1 MLLLDTWANIL
12 HSALLLILL
21 LELKGAD
28 MKELKVI
35 QPQKSVSVYD
45 GGSVILNCTVTSLIP
60 VGPVKWFKGVG
71 QNRILT
77 YHFTGEYFPRITSV
91 TDTNKRNN
99 MDFSIHISNITL
111 EDAGTFFCVKF
122 QKGIVEPDTEI
133 VSGGGTELFVFGAD
147 MKELKVIQPQKSV
160 SVYDGGSVILNC
172 TVTSLIPVG
181 PVKWFKGVGQN
192 RILTYHFTGE
202 YFPRIT
208 SVTDTNKRNNMD
220 FSIHISN
227 ITLEDAGTFFC
238 VKFQKGIVEPDTEIV
253 SGGGTELF
261 VFDMKELKVIQP
273 DKAISVDAGGSVI
286 LNCTVTSVIPVGPI
300 RWFRGVKHSRQLI
313 YNFIGNNFPR
323 VTNASDA
330 SKRNNLDFS
339 IHISNVTPADAG
351 TYYCV
356 KFQKGIVEP
365 DIEIQSGGGTE
376 LLVFE
381 LKTSGSAKI
390 FAAALLGYKLLLL
403 IAVTVIYRHRCKMLN
418 RFSMEIDADEK
429 PLKIAHKDTIRTT

>member
-147 MKELKVIQPQKSV
+147 MKELKVIQP
-160 SVYDGGSVILNC
+160 
-172 TVTSLIPVG
+172 
-181 PVKWFKGVGQN
+181 
-192 RILTYHFTGE
+192 
-202 YFPRIT
+202 
-208 SVTDTNKRNNMD
+208 
-220 FSIHISN
+220 
-227 ITLEDAGTFFC
+227 
-238 VKFQKGIVEPDTEIV
+238 
-253 SGGGTELF
+253 
-261 VFDMKELKVIQP
+261 

-418 RFSMEIDADEK
+418 VISVKDNERMGNINLDYVPKFRHFRCQRFSMEIDADEK